1 MKGEQI
7 ASCRSSKTLEHGKQ
21 NWQWLCVSVK
31 VTSPLLGCDTD
42 LARPAA
48 DIKVRQAGSGAVVLE
63 EEVSPIQ
70 SADAFHR
77 RGSDLWI
84 SMHTFPGLSANDV
97 LRATEIFSFIIYILY
112 LILYIS
118 FRDKHPCIV
127 EK

>member
-1 MKGEQI
+1 MHLAGAVRPLSME
-7 ASCRSSKTLEHGKQ
+7 SRTGSGSVFLSK
-21 NWQWLCVSVK
+21 
-31 VTSPLLGCDTD
+31 SPHHSWAD

-84 SMHTFPGLSANDV
+84 SVHTFPGLSANDV